1 MAGKKPPSPELLADL
16 QKVLP
21 ARVAKKLAPKKK
33 APAGPKNLP
42 LLGATPESVQK
53 YMAALAGQVEVGF
66 LATGTAKALTDA
78 ANTHLRAVRAR
89 MQREEVEVLE
99 EMLRQA
105 KELRKDGMA
114 YEDQCRKHKV
124 EPLLGKWLEVELPGG
139 GKAWIHAAK

>member
-16 QKVLP
+16 SKALP
-21 ARVAKKLAPKKK
+21 EREAKKLAPKKK
-33 APAGPKNLP
+33 APAGPLKLP
-42 LLGATPESVQK
+42 PLGTTPESVQK
-53 YMAALAGQVEVGF
+53 FMAALAGQVEVGI

-114 YEDQCRKHKV
+114 YEDQCRKHKA
-124 EPLLGKWLEVELPGG
+124 EPLLGKWREVEFDG
-139 GKAWIHAAK
+139 GKAWVHAAK